1 MLPEAVDA
9 VLPSLIELRR
19 DIHRNPELGFSEFRT
34 TKRIAEELE
43 KHGLPF
49 HVREAGTGGWLEI
62 GEGDRLVAYRADID
76 ALPLEEESRLPFR
89 SEIPGVMHA
98 CGHDAH
104 TAIGVGV
111 AAALAARG
119 DLPGRVRFL
128 FQPAEEV
135 FPGGAESMLEE
146 RLLEGVERII
156 AMHVDPALETGS
168 IGLKPGPITS
178 SSDRFTITFRGPGGH
193 TSRPHESPDTIFAAG
208 KVITEMEGLL
218 SRHID
223 TRTPVAVAFGAIH
236 GGEAANVIP
245 SAVRLTGTVR
255 VASLELWE
263 TIGDLFV
270 DLVHRIVAATGVQ
283 ADIDYE
289 KGLGPVNNDPE
300 VVWAV
305 ERGAS
310 EVLEAHCIRSTYT
323 SMGAEDFSV
332 FSARVPATLIRL
344 GCKIEGHKTTL
355 HSARFELNEG
365 AIRVGTLVGAA
376 AVLQLLDG

>member
-1 MLPEAVDA
+1 MLPDLVDSL
-9 VLPSLIELRR
+9 VPSLIELRR
-19 DIHRNPELGFSEFRT
+19 DLHRTPELGFSEFRT
-34 TKRIAEELE
+34 TKRIGEALE
-43 KHGLPF
+43 AHGLPF
-49 HVREAGTGGWLEI
+49 TIRDAGTGGWLEI
-62 GEGDRLVAYRADID
+62 GGGERLIAYRADID
-76 ALPLEEESRLPFR
+76 ALPLQEEGQLPFR
-89 SEIPGVMHA
+89 SEVPGVMHA

-111 AAALAARG
+111 AATLAAHG

-135 FPGGAESMLEE
+135 FPGGAEAMLEE
-146 RLLEGVERII
+146 RLLDGVEQII
-156 AMHVDPALETGS
+156 AMHVDPSLETGS
-168 IGLKPGPITS
+168 VGLKPGPITS

-208 KVITEMEGLL
+208 KVITEMQGLL
-218 SRHID
+218 SRHLD

-245 SAVRLTGTVR
+245 AAVSLTGTVR

-263 TIGDLFV
+263 TIGELFSDLI
-270 DLVHRIVAATGVQ
+270 HRIVAPTGVK
-283 ADIDYE
+283 ADINYE
-289 KGLGPVNNDPE
+289 KGLGPVDNDPD

-305 ERGAS
+305 ERAAS
-310 EVLEAHCIRSTYT
+310 GVLDAHCVRSTYT

-344 GCKIEGHKTTL
+344 GCRIEGHQTAL
-355 HSARFELNEG
+355 HSARFELNEE
-365 AIRVGTLVGAA
+365 AIRVGTLVGTASI
-376 AVLQLLDG
+376 LELLRG